1 MAFHKAANAQTSTTD
16 TSPCGCA
23 RADAPDASVIASIAQ
38 GSDSSDVQDPKD
50 QSLESAPVEVPADV
64 DTASLDAAAPDDAP
78 DVAATDAD
86 TSDAALSDE
95 PAASVSADEYAPLD
109 QMSEDFETS
118 AEDASEDESDDT
130 QDSLT
135 FSNGVIEKIVALAMR
150 EVPGVVG
157 MKGSWFNR
165 VQDVLG
171 ASDSRKGVSVEV
183 SPDASVVV
191 TISVLIKYG
200 AYAPTVFEDVKRV
213 VVSTVYGMTG
223 LTVAGV
229 NLRIED
235 VLTPEEYEA
244 QDMHTGDAPAAPAD
258 ASASVASASA
268 SAALTPTAD
277 TSAQTSAQAS
287 ES

>member
-16 TSPCGCA
+16 TSPCGYA
-23 RADAPDASVIASIAQ
+23 RADAPDASVIESIAQ
-38 GSDSSDVQDPKD
+38 GSDSSDVQDPKG
-50 QSLESAPVEVPADV
+50 QSLKSAPVEVPAEA
-64 DTASLDAAAPDDAP
+64 DTASLDAAAPDGAP
-78 DVAATDAD
+78 DVAATDAG
-86 TSDAALSDE
+86 TSDAVLPDE
-95 PAASVSADEYAPLD
+95 PAASVSADEYAPLG

-118 AEDASEDESDDT
+118 AEDASADESDDT

-223 LTVAGV
+223 LIVAGV

-244 QDMHTGDAPAAPAD
+244 QDMHTGDAPAASAD
-258 ASASVASASA
+258 ASA

-277 TSAQTSAQAS
+277 TSDQTPAQAS

>member
-23 RADAPDASVIASIAQ
+23 RVDAPDASVIASIAQ

-50 QSLESAPVEVPADV
+50 QSLKSAPVEVTAEA

-78 DVAATDAD
+78 DVAATDAG
-86 TSDAALSDE
+86 TSDAALPDE

-118 AEDASEDESDDT
+118 AEDASADESDDT

-244 QDMHTGDAPAAPAD
+244 QDMHTGDAPAASAD
-258 ASASVASASA
+258 ASA

-277 TSAQTSAQAS
+277 TSDQTPAQAS

>member
-16 TSPCGCA
+16 ASPCGCA

-50 QSLESAPVEVPADV
+50 QSLESAPVEVPADA

-78 DVAATDAD
+78 DVAATDAG
-86 TSDAALSDE
+86 TSDAVLPDE

-223 LTVAGV
+223 LIVAGV

-244 QDMHTGDAPAAPAD
+244 QDMHTGDAPAASAD
-258 ASASVASASA
+258 ASA

-277 TSAQTSAQAS
+277 TSDQTPAQAS

>member
-1 MAFHKAANAQTSTTD
+1 M
-16 TSPCGCA
+16 
-23 RADAPDASVIASIAQ
+23 
-38 GSDSSDVQDPKD
+38 
-50 QSLESAPVEVPADV
+50 
-64 DTASLDAAAPDDAP
+64 
-78 DVAATDAD
+78 
-86 TSDAALSDE
+86 
-95 PAASVSADEYAPLD
+95 
-109 QMSEDFETS
+109 
-118 AEDASEDESDDT
+118 
-130 QDSLT
+130 
-135 FSNGVIEKIVALAMR
+135 
-150 EVPGVVG
+150 
-157 MKGSWFNR
+157 
-165 VQDVLG
+165 
-171 ASDSRKGVSVEV
+171 
-183 SPDASVVV
+183 

-244 QDMHTGDAPAAPAD
+244 QDMHTGDAPAAPAPPA
-258 ASASVASASA
+258 ASADASA

>member
-16 TSPCGCA
+16 ASPCGCA

-50 QSLESAPVEVPADV
+50 QSLESAPVEVPADA

-118 AEDASEDESDDT
+118 AEDASADESDDT

-244 QDMHTGDAPAAPAD
+244 QDMHTGDAPAASAD
-258 ASASVASASA
+258 ASA

-277 TSAQTSAQAS
+277 TSDQTPDQAS

>member
-118 AEDASEDESDDT
+118 AEDASADESDDT

-244 QDMHTGDAPAAPAD
+244 QDMHTGDAPAASAD
-258 ASASVASASA
+258 ASA

-277 TSAQTSAQAS
+277 TSDQTPDQAS

>member
-1 MAFHKAANAQTSTTD
+1 MAFHKAANAQISTTD
-16 TSPCGCA
+16 ASPCGCA

-50 QSLESAPVEVPADV
+50 QSLESAPVEVPADA

-118 AEDASEDESDDT
+118 AEDASADESDDT

-244 QDMHTGDAPAAPAD
+244 QDMHTGDAPAASAD
-258 ASASVASASA
+258 ASA

-277 TSAQTSAQAS
+277 TSDQTPAQAS

>member
-16 TSPCGCA
+16 ASPCGCA

-50 QSLESAPVEVPADV
+50 QSLESAPVEVPADA

-244 QDMHTGDAPAAPAD
+244 QDMHTGDAPAASAD
-258 ASASVASASA
+258 ASA

-277 TSAQTSAQAS
+277 TSDQTPAQAS

>member
-16 TSPCGCA
+16 ASPCGCA

-50 QSLESAPVEVPADV
+50 QSLESAPVEVPADA
-64 DTASLDAAAPDDAP
+64 DTASLDAAAPDNAP

-118 AEDASEDESDDT
+118 AEDASADESDDT

-244 QDMHTGDAPAAPAD
+244 QDMHTGDAPAAPAPPA
-258 ASASVASASA
+258 ASADASA

>member
-23 RADAPDASVIASIAQ
+23 RVDAPDASVIASIAQ

-50 QSLESAPVEVPADV
+50 QSLKSAPVEVPAEA
-64 DTASLDAAAPDDAP
+64 DTASLDVAAPDDAP
-78 DVAATDAD
+78 DVAATDAG
-86 TSDAALSDE
+86 TSDAVLSDE

-118 AEDASEDESDDT
+118 AEDASADESDDT

-244 QDMHTGDAPAAPAD
+244 QDMHTGDAPAASAD
-258 ASASVASASA
+258 ASA

-277 TSAQTSAQAS
+277 TSDQTPAQAS

>member
-23 RADAPDASVIASIAQ
+23 RVDTPDSPVITGIAQ

-50 QSLESAPVEVPADV
+50 QSLESAPVEVPAEA
-64 DTASLDAAAPDDAP
+64 DTASLDAAAP

-118 AEDASEDESDDT
+118 AEDASADESDDT

-244 QDMHTGDAPAAPAD
+244 QDMHTGDAPAASAD
-258 ASASVASASA
+258 ASAS
-268 SAALTPTAD
+268 AAPTPTAD
-277 TSAQTSAQAS
+277 ASAQTPVQAS

>member
-16 TSPCGCA
+16 TSPCA
-23 RADAPDASVIASIAQ
+23 RARVDAPDASVIANITQ

-50 QSLESAPVEVPADV
+50 QSLESAPVEVPAEA
-64 DTASLDAAAPDDAP
+64 DTASLDVAAPDDAP
-78 DVAATDAD
+78 DVAATDAG
-86 TSDAALSDE
+86 TSDAVLPDE

-244 QDMHTGDAPAAPAD
+244 QDMHTGDAPAAPAPPA
-258 ASASVASASA
+258 ASADASA

-277 TSAQTSAQAS
+277 TSAQTPAQAS

>member
-16 TSPCGCA
+16 ASPCGCA

-50 QSLESAPVEVPADV
+50 QSLESAPVEVPADA

-78 DVAATDAD
+78 DVAATDAG
-86 TSDAALSDE
+86 TSDAVLPDE

-244 QDMHTGDAPAAPAD
+244 QDMHTGDAPAASAD
-258 ASASVASASA
+258 ASA

-277 TSAQTSAQAS
+277 TSAQTPAQAS

>member
-23 RADAPDASVIASIAQ
+23 RADAPDASVIANITQ

-50 QSLESAPVEVPADV
+50 QSLKSAPVEVPADA
-64 DTASLDAAAPDDAP
+64 DTVSLDAAAP
-78 DVAATDAD
+78 DVAATDAG
-86 TSDAALSDE
+86 TSDAVLPDE

-258 ASASVASASA
+258 ASASAASASA

-277 TSAQTSAQAS
+277 TSAQTPAQAS

>member
-16 TSPCGCA
+16 ASPCGCA

-50 QSLESAPVEVPADV
+50 QSLESAPVEVPADA

-244 QDMHTGDAPAAPAD
+244 QDMHTGDAPAASAPPA
-258 ASASVASASA
+258 ASADASA

-277 TSAQTSAQAS
+277 TSDQTPAQAS

>member
-50 QSLESAPVEVPADV
+50 QSLESAPVEVPADA

-118 AEDASEDESDDT
+118 AEDASADESDDT

-244 QDMHTGDAPAAPAD
+244 QDMHTGDAPAASAD
-258 ASASVASASA
+258 ASA

-277 TSAQTSAQAS
+277 TSDQTPAQAS

>member
-16 TSPCGCA
+16 TSPCA
-23 RADAPDASVIASIAQ
+23 RARVDAPDASVIANITQ

-50 QSLESAPVEVPADV
+50 QSLESAPVEVPAEA
-64 DTASLDAAAPDDAP
+64 DTASLDVAAPDDAP
-78 DVAATDAD
+78 DVAATDAG
-86 TSDAALSDE
+86 TSDAVLPDE

-223 LTVAGV
+223 LIVAGV

-244 QDMHTGDAPAAPAD
+244 QDMHTGDAPAASAD
-258 ASASVASASA
+258 ASASIASASA

-277 TSAQTSAQAS
+277 TSAQTPAQAS

>member
-1 MAFHKAANAQTSTTD
+1 MAFHKAANAQTSTID

-23 RADAPDASVIASIAQ
+23 RVDAPDASVIANITQ
-38 GSDSSDVQDPKD
+38 GSDSSDVQEPKD
-50 QSLESAPVEVPADV
+50 QSLKSAPVEMPADA
-64 DTASLDAAAPDDAP
+64 DTASLDAAAPD
-78 DVAATDAD
+78 VAATDAG
-86 TSDAALSDE
+86 TSDAVLPDE

-244 QDMHTGDAPAAPAD
+244 QDMHTGDAPAASAEAPAE
-258 ASASVASASA
+258 
-268 SAALTPTAD
+268 AAPKPAA
-277 TSAQTSAQAS
+277 SAQTPTQVS

>member
-23 RADAPDASVIASIAQ
+23 RVDAPDASVIANITQ

-50 QSLESAPVEVPADV
+50 QSLESAPVEVPADA

-118 AEDASEDESDDT
+118 AEDASADESDDT

-244 QDMHTGDAPAAPAD
+244 QDMHTGDAPAASAD
-258 ASASVASASA
+258 ASA

-277 TSAQTSAQAS
+277 TSDQTPAQAS

>member
-1 MAFHKAANAQTSTTD
+1 MAFHKAANAQTSTID

-23 RADAPDASVIASIAQ
+23 RVDAPDASVIANIAQ

-50 QSLESAPVEVPADV
+50 QSLESAPVEVPADT
-64 DTASLDAAAPDDAP
+64 DTASLDAVAPDDAP
-78 DVAATDAD
+78 DVAATDAG
-86 TSDAALSDE
+86 TSDAVLPDE

-244 QDMHTGDAPAAPAD
+244 QDMHTGDAPAASAD
-258 ASASVASASA
+258 ASA

-277 TSAQTSAQAS
+277 TSDQTPAQAS

>member
-23 RADAPDASVIASIAQ
+23 RVDAPDASVIANITQ
-38 GSDSSDVQDPKD
+38 GSDSSDVQDPKG
-50 QSLESAPVEVPADV
+50 QSLKSAPVEVPAEA
-64 DTASLDAAAPDDAP
+64 DTASLDAAAPDDAS
-78 DVAATDAD
+78 DVAATDAG
-86 TSDAALSDE
+86 TSDAVLPDE

-244 QDMHTGDAPAAPAD
+244 QDMHTGDAPAASAD
-258 ASASVASASA
+258 ASASIASASA

>member
-1 MAFHKAANAQTSTTD
+1 MAFQKSNDEQELSSQSKLWREQATNIAGAA
-16 TSPCGCA
+16 G
-23 RADAPDASVIASIAQ
+23 DAEAAAS
-38 GSDSSDVQDPKD
+38 
-50 QSLESAPVEVPADV
+50 
-64 DTASLDAAAPDDAP
+64 DAAAPAAAPRREDACVEDADRADSSPCSSADTPAESVADVQDGPSVSVADEAEGTDALAAADTAFDTDTATRADDAASQEREYEDTQ
-78 DVAATDAD
+78 DVA
-86 TSDAALSDE
+86 
-95 PAASVSADEYAPLD
+95 SVDL
-109 QMSEDFETS
+109 
-118 AEDASEDESDDT
+118 DDT

-183 SPDASVVV
+183 FPDASVSV

-213 VVSTVYGMTG
+213 VVATVYGMTG
-223 LTVAGV
+223 LTVSGV

-244 QDMHTGDAPAAPAD
+244 QDMRTAPQTPVDAGEEAPSHD
-258 ASASVASASA
+258 AEAQQTASH
-268 SAALTPTAD
+268 
-277 TSAQTSAQAS
+277 
-287 ES
+287 

>member
-23 RADAPDASVIASIAQ
+23 RVDTPDSPVITGIAQ
-38 GSDSSDVQDPKD
+38 GSDSSDVQDPKG
-50 QSLESAPVEVPADV
+50 QSLKSAPVEVPAEA

-78 DVAATDAD
+78 DVAATDAVLP
-86 TSDAALSDE
+86 DAVLPDE

-118 AEDASEDESDDT
+118 AEDASADESDDT

-258 ASASVASASA
+258 ASAE
-268 SAALTPTAD
+268 AAPTPAA
-277 TSAQTSAQAS
+277 SAQTPAQAS

>member
-118 AEDASEDESDDT
+118 AEDASADESDDT

-244 QDMHTGDAPAAPAD
+244 QDMHTGDAPAASSD
-258 ASASVASASA
+258 ASA

-277 TSAQTSAQAS
+277 TSDQTPAQAS

>member
-23 RADAPDASVIASIAQ
+23 RVDAPDASVIANITQ
-38 GSDSSDVQDPKD
+38 GSDSSDVQDPKG
-50 QSLESAPVEVPADV
+50 QSLKSAPVEVPAEA

-78 DVAATDAD
+78 DVAATDAG
-86 TSDAALSDE
+86 TSDAVLPDE

-244 QDMHTGDAPAAPAD
+244 QDMHTGDAPAASAD
-258 ASASVASASA
+258 ASASIASASA

-277 TSAQTSAQAS
+277 TSAQTPAQAS
-287 ES
+287 EI

>member
-38 GSDSSDVQDPKD
+38 GSDSSDVQDPKG
-50 QSLESAPVEVPADV
+50 QSLKSAPVEVPADA

-78 DVAATDAD
+78 DVAATDAG
-86 TSDAALSDE
+86 TSDAALPDE

-118 AEDASEDESDDT
+118 AEDASADESDDT

-244 QDMHTGDAPAAPAD
+244 QDMHTGDAPAASAD
-258 ASASVASASA
+258 ASAE
-268 SAALTPTAD
+268 AAPTPAA
-277 TSAQTSAQAS
+277 SAQTPAQAS

>member
-23 RADAPDASVIASIAQ
+23 RVDAPDASVIANITQ
-38 GSDSSDVQDPKD
+38 GSDSSDVQDPKG
-50 QSLESAPVEVPADV
+50 QSLKSAPVEVPAEA
-64 DTASLDAAAPDDAP
+64 DTASLDVAAPDDAP
-78 DVAATDAD
+78 DVAATDAG
-86 TSDAALSDE
+86 TSDAVLSDE

-244 QDMHTGDAPAAPAD
+244 QDMHTGDAPAASAD
-258 ASASVASASA
+258 ASA

-277 TSAQTSAQAS
+277 TSDQTPAQAS